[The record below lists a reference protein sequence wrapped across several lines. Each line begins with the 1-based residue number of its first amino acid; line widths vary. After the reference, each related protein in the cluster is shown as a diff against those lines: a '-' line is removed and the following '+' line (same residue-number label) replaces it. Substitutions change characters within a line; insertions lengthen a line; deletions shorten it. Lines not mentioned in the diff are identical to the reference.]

1 MHRNQKQLT
10 FKAVHNYALEWWNCY
25 NMSTKKNNATV
36 LTSEQI
42 KNGKTQVKSA
52 THSIFYCVNEL
63 NKLAKKNEYCDAT
76 AVRPVADVIK
86 TLHEERGYF
95 GLCVFPKDS
104 KGRFYISTVKV
115 SGFEAELPSLLN
127 GEVITDKLG
136 REVVWSEEKKCFF
149 ALEYR
154 CTVDSLFS
162 AYCKIAKGV
171 TAEKK
176 ATESAEKKAQKDAE
190 KRAKE
195 NEKMAAELSRRY
207 MSGEISEQQFN
218 ESIAALKAA

>member
-1 MHRNQKQLT
+1 
-10 FKAVHNYALEWWNCY
+10 
-25 NMSTKKNNATV
+25 MSTNKNNTTV
-36 LTSEQI
+36 VTTEQI
-42 KNGKTQVKSA
+42 KNGKNQIKSA

-86 TLHEERGYF
+86 TMHDERGYF

-115 SGFEAELPSLLN
+115 SGFEAELPALMC
-127 GEVITDKLG
+127 GEVVTDKFG
-136 REVVWSEEKKCFF
+136 REIVWSEEKKCFF
-149 ALEYR
+149 ALEHR
-154 CTVDSLFS
+154 CTVDSLFN
-162 AYCKIAKGV
+162 AFCKIAKGV
-171 TAEKK
+171 ATAQKD
-176 ATESAEKKAQKDAE
+176 AESAEKKAQRDAD

-195 NEKMAAELSRRY
+195 NEKKAAELSRRY
-207 MSGEISEQQFN
+207 MSGEISELQFN